1 MEVTNQIGNIFVL
14 SKIDGVSLH
23 KLKQFHDERGK
34 VMHMLRSNDS
44 QFEKFVKYI
53 FLAIIQML
61 LRLAQA

>member
-1 MEVTNQIGNIFVL
+1 ML

-44 QFEKFVKYI
+44 HFEKFGEIY

-61 LRLAQA
+61 LRLGTSKAK